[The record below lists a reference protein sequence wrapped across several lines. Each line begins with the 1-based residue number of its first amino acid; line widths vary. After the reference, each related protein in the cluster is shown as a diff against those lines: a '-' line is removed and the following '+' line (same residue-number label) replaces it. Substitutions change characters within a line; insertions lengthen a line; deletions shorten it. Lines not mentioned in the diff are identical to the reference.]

1 MRLNRKQAFEWLVRA
16 LFTAAFVSGA
26 IGTGQGFRDG
36 HLAGKRTRLPVLH
49 RVGDLSPA
57 ARLAVVE
64 TAEHPRP
71 VTSGCH
77 CLIDSVFLG
86 QPG

>member
-1 MRLNRKQAFEWLVRA
+1 MRLNRKQSFEWLVRA
-16 LFTAAFVSGA
+16 LCTAAFVSGA
-26 IGTGQGFRDG
+26 IGTGQGFRGG
-36 HLAGKRTRLPVLH
+36 HLAGKRRRLPVLH

-77 CLIDSVFLG
+77 CLIDNVFLG